1 MCNMCVLRREFES
14 IFYIKWRVIEILVGN
29 IFSMLMF
36 CKQKYSSF
44 VVAMVMDILFL
55 KGFTKNN

>member
-14 IFYIKWRVIEILVGN
+14 IFYIKWRAVEIFVDK
-29 IFSMLMF
+29 IFSMLLF

-44 VVAMVMDILFL
+44 VVAMVMEILFL